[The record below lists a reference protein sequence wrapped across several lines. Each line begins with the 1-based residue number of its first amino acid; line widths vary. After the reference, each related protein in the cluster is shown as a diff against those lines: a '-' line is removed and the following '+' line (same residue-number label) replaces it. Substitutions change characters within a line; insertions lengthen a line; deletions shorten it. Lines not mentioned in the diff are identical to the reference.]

1 MRTGGRR
8 VGDRARG
15 ARSGGAGWGAPRA
28 CRAGGGGG
36 SRWSHPRARAAPGRA
51 RAREKSC
58 EAQARKAPGTSRCR
72 SRDAGDARSERRSTS
87 GHASRYRDRAGEGGS
102 YAPMVLTRRCAGQK
116 GLATRRRDEDVVSR
130 VWFFF
135 RFFLFFFS
143 LRQSR
148 ARACKNFLLCDWME
162 HVAAAVDTFRRRF
175 FFVSPRPRTHSGAHR
190 ARPSRIFAE
199 RSP

>member
-1 MRTGGRR
+1 MIREEEDARSVVTDGRRRCEREGAASGTEPEARDRGGRDGGHRER
-8 VGDRARG
+8 VA
-15 ARSGGAGWGAPRA
+15 
-28 CRAGGGGG
+28 
-36 SRWSHPRARAAPGRA
+36 RWSHPRARAAPGRA

-135 RFFLFFFS
+135 RFFFLFFS
-143 LRQSR
+143 LRQSPR
-148 ARACKNFLLCDWME
+148 ARLQELL
-162 HVAAAVDTFRRRF
+162 AL
-175 FFVSPRPRTHSGAHR
+175 
-190 ARPSRIFAE
+190 
-199 RSP
+199 